1 MHTMETDMK
10 GGNLHAQ
17 MPPHPHQGVSP
28 MGHHTGMSPYGSLG
42 SIVHSSALSGSPP
55 SAGSLGLGL
64 QHHHQTPQH
73 HYHTTSMQVAAA
85 AAAAAAQQQQQ
96 QQQSMHAMAAQQSAQ
111 QQQHHPHQQQ
121 QQQQSQTQHH
131 QANNH
136 SNPNNP
142 NNPSN
147 SANAKN
153 NNMDRV
159 KRPMNA
165 FMVWSRGQRRKMAQE
180 NPKMHNSEISKR
192 LGAEW
197 KLLSEAEKRPFI
209 DEAKRLRAVHMKEHP
224 DYKYR
229 PRRKTKTLIKKDKF
243 QLGGGVAGVG
253 GMLGVDQRQVGT
265 SGGPQQPQLPR
276 DVYQMPTG
284 YMPNGYMMH
293 ASHDPTYQQ
302 HVAYSNHMGG
312 AAAVAASAAAYQRY
326 DSMGHHMGG
335 NSPSPIN
342 SYMNGYGGYGGT
354 VPGGSPS
361 PYHQAQPGSQMS
373 SHSPSGSSI
382 KSEPTSPASGGGI
395 HTPTP
400 TGAAGPAGQVVKR
413 EYIGQPQT
421 NQQSEAQIKQMIS
434 MYLPQGVEQGV
445 VQHGGGVYSPGPS
458 PDSLQHHAAMQP
470 ITHMSDS
477 DRKMLNPETGCYSES
492 VRAWYQWLEKA
503 HYVTLRRDSES

>member
-10 GGNLHAQ
+10 GGSLHAQ
-17 MPPHPHQGVSP
+17 IPPHPHQGVSP
-28 MGHHTGMSPYGSLG
+28 MGHHTGMSPYGPLG

-55 SAGSLGLGL
+55 SASSLGLGL
-64 QHHHQTPQH
+64 QHHHQTSQH
-73 HYHTTSMQVAAA
+73 HYASMQAAA
-85 AAAAAAQQQQQ
+85 VAAAAAQQQQQ
-96 QQQSMHAMAAQQSAQ
+96 QQQSMHAMAAQQNAQ
-111 QQQHHPHQQQ
+111 QQQHHSHQQG
-121 QQQQSQTQHH
+121 QQQQSQSQHH

-142 NNPSN
+142 NNPNN
-147 SANAKN
+147 SSSAKN

-243 QLGGGVAGVG
+243 QLGGGVGGVG
-253 GMLGVDQRQVGT
+253 GMLGVDQRQVAT
-265 SGGPQQPQLPR
+265 SGGPQQSQLPR
-276 DVYQMPTG
+276 DVYQMPNG

-293 ASHDPTYQQ
+293 DPAAYQQ
-302 HVAYSNHMGG
+302 HVAYGGHMGG
-312 AAAVAASAAAYQRY
+312 AAAAASAVAYPRY
-326 DSMGHHMGG
+326 ESMGHHMGG
-335 NSPSPIN
+335 GSPSPIN
-342 SYMNGYGGYGGT
+342 SYMNGYGGYGGST

-361 PYHQAQPGSQMS
+361 PYHQAQPGSQIS

-400 TGAAGPAGQVVKR
+400 TGGPTTTGAGPAGQAVKR
-413 EYIGQPQT
+413 EYMGQPQA
-421 NQQSEAQIKQMIS
+421 NQQAPQGDLRQMIS

-458 PDSLQHHAAMQP
+458 PDSLTQHHAAMQP
-470 ITHMSDS
+470 IAHI
-477 DRKMLNPETGCYSES
+477 
-492 VRAWYQWLEKA
+492 LE
-503 HYVTLRRDSES
+503 RRDWTDACANGTP